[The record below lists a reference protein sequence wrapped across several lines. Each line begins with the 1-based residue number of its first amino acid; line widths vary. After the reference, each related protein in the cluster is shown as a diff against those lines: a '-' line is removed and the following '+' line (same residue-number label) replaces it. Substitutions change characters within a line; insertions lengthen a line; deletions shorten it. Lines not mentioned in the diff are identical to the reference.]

1 MALQNGKRTD
11 GPFLTRT
18 PRLLNFVLKL
28 IDFVL
33 KFITVF
39 VPVPS
44 NWAGENLQSGDIMN
58 QTARAPYSD
67 QTGDPSRLTPLEIAL
82 SRCSWCPTALS
93 DENDE
98 LFALERSHNDT
109 HLFSD
114 RDLRT
119 TRTRPKE
126 LSEKAVQG
134 SSDLQIGYEAAVAAN
149 ASRSGEKALWI

>member
-1 MALQNGKRTD
+1 MK
-11 GPFLTRT
+11 F
-18 PRLLNFVLKL
+18 

-44 NWAGENLQSGDIMN
+44 NWAGENLPSGDIMN

-67 QTGDPSRLTPLEIAL
+67 QTGDPSLLTPLEIAL

-98 LFALERSHNDT
+98 LFALEHSHNDT

-119 TRTRPKE
+119 TQTRSKE
-126 LSEKAVQG
+126 LSKRAVHG
-134 SSDLQIGYEAAVAAN
+134 SSDLQVGYESVVAV
-149 ASRSGEKALWI
+149 